1 MTTVIFR
8 RPVRQ
13 PGPPLPRGEMI
24 LQEPPTLPELS
35 GVDMSSML
43 TYLPMALGT
52 GAMALIFI
60 QPGSSSLTY
69 VAGGL
74 MGVSGLGMLVS
85 QLGRGGGERKQ
96 RLRGERRD
104 YLRYLGQM
112 RRQVRQLSEKQAAAL
127 FWNHPDPEVLWS
139 LAGNRRMW
147 ERRPTGGDFAEIRL
161 GLGSQRL
168 TVTLTPPQTKPV
180 EDLEPLSAR
189 ALRRFLQAH
198 WTVPGTPIA
207 VQLRGFARVLVQ
219 STDEPAAPQEERP
232 GALRPPSGEPGLDL
246 VRAMLGQLVTFH
258 SPDDLRIVVCA
269 PVERHER
276 WDWVKWLPHAQHPG
290 QSDGAGAARQ
300 VAESFADLERLLGP
314 TFADRPRFDDPAL
327 PSREEPYTVIVVDG
341 VPIPPTSRFAMSS
354 VRNCT
359 MIDLGDSL
367 RWAVDPVTLR
377 LLVRPDVIEMIGAD
391 PQGRDS
397 ATALSTPDRLGPD
410 HARVLSR
417 RLSPYRLGSSAE
429 TVDSLTV
436 DLDLTVLLGLG
447 DAETFDPAA
456 ARTGRSR
463 WDHMRVPI
471 GISANGTPV
480 ELDLKEAAQG
490 GMGPHGMIIGAT
502 GSGKSEL
509 LRTLVLALAVTH
521 SSEVLNVILVDFKG
535 GATFLGL
542 ETLPHT
548 SALIT
553 NLADELPLVDRM
565 QEALQ
570 GELVRRQELL
580 RQAGHSS
587 LRDYE
592 KARAGGAP
600 LAPLPTLLVVVDEF
614 SELLATKREF
624 LDTFVMIGRLG
635 RSLGVHLLL
644 ASQRLDE
651 GRIHQLESHLSYR
664 IGLRT
669 FSAGESRSVIGVPD
683 AYTLPTAPGNGYL
696 RIDTNTL
703 VRFKAAYVSAPLK
716 RAERQQRQERARL
729 DLTRY
734 VVGHVPMPEHATAP
748 AAPVET
754 ADGEDAQASGP
765 RLLDVIAGRLLG
777 HGPQAHQ
784 VWLPPLQEPPTL
796 DQLLPPVRITAERGL
811 GVVPEQGL
819 DEQQRGAAGRLRVPV
834 GVVDRPSEQRRD
846 LLIADLTGAGGHVG
860 VGGAPQSGK
869 STLVRTLIT
878 GLALT
883 HTPAEVQFYCLD
895 FGGGSLAGL
904 AGLPHVGGVVGRLD
918 RERVTRTIAEV
929 TDLLLRREQRFSAL
943 GLDSITEYRLR
954 REQGT
959 LPVGADDGYGDV
971 FLVVDGWSTLHQDF
985 DTLEASFS
993 DLATRG
999 LNYGIHLIVTASRW
1013 SEIRPWL
1020 RDLLGT
1026 RFELHLGDP
1035 VDSEIGMRQAANV
1048 PAIPGRGLT
1057 RDALHFL
1064 AALPRIDGMART
1076 GDLNETARE
1085 LAEHSARAW
1094 AGPRAPKVRLLPTL
1108 LPAAELPAP
1117 DAPRRVA
1124 LGLDEA
1130 QLDTV
1135 WHDFDQQPH
1144 LMIFGESESGKTN
1157 LLRLIARSIVRN
1169 NSADQARILLADTR
1183 RHLYDA
1189 VPPDIQVGYAVST
1202 AALTDLVKQAVEA
1215 VTPRLPGPDI
1225 TPDRL
1230 ARRDWWAGPHLF
1242 VLIDDYDLLAGGY
1255 SSPLEPLL
1263 EALPQGSEVGLHLV
1277 LARTTSGASRA
1288 MMSDPALRRLWD
1300 LGTSALLFSYD
1311 KSEGVFLGEAKPLR
1325 LPPGRAQLVN
1335 RRLAPTLIHTALQP
1349 AGSD

>member
-1 MTTVIFR
+1 MTTVVFR

-24 LQEPPTLPELS
+24 LQEPPTLPELN

-52 GAMALIFI
+52 GAMALIFM
-60 QPGSSSLTY
+60 QPGASSLTY
-69 VAGGL
+69 LAGGM
-74 MGVSGLGMLVS
+74 MGLSGVGMLVA
-85 QLGRGGGERKQ
+85 QLGRGGGDRKQ

-112 RRQVRQLSEKQAAAL
+112 RRQVRQLAQKQAAAL
-127 FWNHPDPEVLWS
+127 FWNHPDPDVLWS

-147 ERRPTGGDFAEIRL
+147 ERRPSGGDFAEIRI

-207 VQLRGFARVLVQ
+207 VQLRSFARVLVQ
-219 STDEPAAPQEERP
+219 SDDEPAGVLPP
-232 GALRPPSGEPGLDL
+232 GRRRAGDHRLDL

-258 SPDDLRIVVCA
+258 SPDDLRVVVCA
-269 PVERHER
+269 PADRQHR
-276 WDWVKWLPHAQHPG
+276 WDWVKWLPHAQHPSS
-290 QSDGAGAARQ
+290 SDGAGAARQ
-300 VAESFADLERLLGP
+300 VAESFAELERMLGP
-314 TFADRPRFDDPAL
+314 NFADRPRFDDPAL
-327 PSREEPYTVIVVDG
+327 PSRDEPFTVIVVDG
-341 VPIPPTSRFAMSS
+341 VPISPTSRFAMSS

-359 MIDLGDSL
+359 MVDVAESL
-367 RWAVDPVTLR
+367 RWAVDPLTLR
-377 LLVRPDVIEMIGAD
+377 LLVRPDVVELVGAD
-391 PQGRDS
+391 AQGRDT
-397 ATALSTPDRLGPD
+397 ATALSTPDRLGLA
-410 HARVLSR
+410 HARALSR

-429 TVDSLTV
+429 TADSLAA
-436 DLDLTVLLGLG
+436 DLDLTALLGIG
-447 DAETFDPAA
+447 DAQTFDVAT
-456 ARTGRSR
+456 ARGGRSR

-471 GISANGTPV
+471 GISSNGSPV

-542 ETLPHT
+542 ETLPHA

-553 NLADELPLVDRM
+553 NLAGELPLVDRM

-592 KARAGGAP
+592 AARAGGAP

-651 GRIHQLESHLSYR
+651 ARIHQLESHLSYR
-664 IGLRT
+664 IALRT
-669 FSAGESRSVIGVPD
+669 FSAAESRSVIGVPD
-683 AYTLPTAPGNGYL
+683 AYTLPAAPGNGYL
-696 RIDTNTL
+696 RVDTNTL
-703 VRFKAAYVSAPLK
+703 VRFRAAYVSAPLK
-716 RAERQQRQERARL
+716 QVRRLQRQEQARL
-729 DLTRY
+729 DLAPY
-734 VVGHVPMPEHATAP
+734 VVGHVPLPVQVAS
-748 AAPVET
+748 AAPDEVTDEE
-754 ADGEDAQASGP
+754 AAGSGA
-765 RLLDVIAGRLLG
+765 RLLDVMARRLLG
-777 HGPQAHQ
+777 HGPHAHQ
-784 VWLPPLQEPPTL
+784 VWLPPLHEPPTL

-811 GVVPEQGL
+811 GVLPAAGL
-819 DEQQRGAAGRLRVPV
+819 DAPQHGSAGRLRVPV
-834 GVVDRPSEQRRD
+834 GIVDRPAEQRRD
-846 LLIADLTGAGGHVG
+846 LLLADLTGAGGHVG
-860 VGGAPQSGK
+860 VGGSPQSGK

-878 GLALT
+878 ALALT

-904 AGLPHVGGVVGRLD
+904 AGLPHVGGVVGRLE
-918 RERVTRTIAEV
+918 RERVTRTVAEV
-929 TDLLLRREQRFSAL
+929 TDLLAHRELRFSAL
-943 GLDSITEYRLR
+943 GLDSIAEYRLR

-959 LPVGADDGYGDV
+959 LPAGTDDGYGDV

-985 DTLEASFS
+985 DTLESAFS
-993 DLATRG
+993 ELATRG
-999 LNYGIHLIVTASRW
+999 LNYGIHLVVTASRW

-1026 RFELHLGDP
+1026 RFELHLNDP
-1035 VDSEIGMRQAANV
+1035 VDSEVGMRQAANV
-1048 PAIPGRGLT
+1048 PAIPGRGLSGE
-1057 RDALHFL
+1057 ALHFM
-1064 AALPRIDGMART
+1064 AALPRIDGVSRT

-1085 LAEHSARAW
+1085 LAEQSARSW
-1094 AGPRAPKVRLLPTL
+1094 PGPRAPKVRLLPTV

-1117 DAPRRVA
+1117 DSPRRVA

-1130 QLDTV
+1130 KLEPV
-1135 WHDFDQQPH
+1135 WHDFDAQPH
-1144 LMIFGESESGKTN
+1144 LMVFGESESGKTN

-1169 NSADQARILLADTR
+1169 NTADQARILLADTR

-1202 AALTDLVKQAVEA
+1202 SALAELIKQAVDA
-1215 VTPRLPGPDI
+1215 ITPRLPGPDI
-1225 TPDRL
+1225 TPERL

-1242 VLIDDYDLLAGGY
+1242 VLVDDYDLLAGGY
-1255 SSPLEPLL
+1255 TSPLEPLL
-1263 EALPQGSEVGLHLV
+1263 EALPQGAEVGLHLV
-1277 LARTTSGASRA
+1277 LARTTSGASRV

-1311 KSEGVFLGEAKPLR
+1311 KSEGTFLGEAKPRR
-1325 LPPGRAQLVN
+1325 LPPGRAQLVS
-1335 RRLAPTLIHTALQP
+1335 RRLAPSLVHTALQP
-1349 AGSD
+1349 PGSE

>member
-1 MTTVIFR
+1 MTTVVFR

-13 PGPPLPRGEMI
+13 PGPPLPRGEMM
-24 LQEPPTLPELS
+24 LQEPPTLPELN

-43 TYLPMALGT
+43 TYLPMALST
-52 GAMALIFI
+52 GAMALIFM

-69 VAGGL
+69 MAGGM
-74 MGVSGLGMLVS
+74 MGVSGIGMLVT

-112 RRQVRQLSEKQAAAL
+112 RRQVRQLAEKQATSL
-127 FWNHPDPEVLWS
+127 FWNHPDPQVLWS

-147 ERRPTGGDFAEIRL
+147 ERRPSGGDFAEIRI

-168 TVTLTPPQTKPV
+168 TVSLTPPQTKPV
-180 EDLEPLSAR
+180 EDLEPLSAQ

-207 VQLRGFARVLVQ
+207 VQLRGFARVLVRAADDPADPGQ
-219 STDEPAAPQEERP
+219 DGAEADEH
-232 GALRPPSGEPGLDL
+232 GLGL
-246 VRAMLGQLVTFH
+246 VRSMLGQLVTFH
-258 SPDDLRIVVCA
+258 SPDDLRVLVCA
-269 PVERHER
+269 PAERQHR
-276 WDWVKWLPHAQHPG
+276 WDWLKWLPHAQHPN
-290 QSDGAGAARQ
+290 QHDGAGAARQ
-300 VAESFADLERLLGP
+300 LAESFADLERLLGP
-314 TFADRPRFDDPAL
+314 AFADRPRFDDPAL
-327 PSREEPYTVIVVDG
+327 PGRDEPYTVVVVDG
-341 VPIPPTSRFAMSS
+341 VPVPATSRFAMSS

-359 MIDLGDSL
+359 MIDLTASL
-367 RWAVDPVTLR
+367 RWAVDPLTLR
-377 LLVRPDVIEMIGAD
+377 LRVRPDVIEMVGAD
-391 PQGRDS
+391 AQGRDD
-397 ATALSTPDRLGPD
+397 ATALSTPDRLSTAQ
-410 HARVLSR
+410 ARRLSR
-417 RLSPYRLGSSAE
+417 RLAPYRLGSSAE
-429 TVDSLTV
+429 AVDSLTT
-436 DLDLTVLLGLG
+436 DLDLTALLGLG
-447 DAETFDPAA
+447 DPETFDPAT

-471 GISANGTPV
+471 GVSANGTPV

-509 LRTLVLALAVTH
+509 LRTLVLALTTTH
-521 SSEVLNVILVDFKG
+521 TSEVLNVILVDFKG

-570 GELVRRQELL
+570 GELVRRQEML
-580 RQAGHSS
+580 RTAGHSS

-600 LAPLPTLLVVVDEF
+600 LAPMPTLLVVVDEF

-664 IGLRT
+664 IALRT
-669 FSAGESRSVIGVPD
+669 FSAAESRTVIGVPD
-683 AYTLPTAPGNGYL
+683 AYTLPSAPGNGYL
-696 RIDTNTL
+696 RIDTATL
-703 VRFKAAYVSAPLK
+703 VRFKAAYVSAPPKKAL
-716 RAERQQRQERARL
+716 RLQRQEQARL
-729 DLTRY
+729 DLTPY
-734 VVGHVPMPEHATAP
+734 VVGPVPMPEQAAP
-748 AAPVET
+748 AAAVDES
-754 ADGEDAQASGP
+754 AEDGAHSGP
-765 RLLDVIAGRLLG
+765 RLLDVIADRLLG

-784 VWLPPLQEPPTL
+784 VWLPPLDQPPTL
-796 DQLLPPVRITAERGL
+796 DQLLPPVRITTDRGL
-811 GVVPEQGL
+811 GVVPP
-819 DEQQRGAAGRLRVPV
+819 AGVDGRLYEPADRLRVPV
-834 GVVDRPSEQRRD
+834 GVVDRPTEQRRD
-846 LLIADLTGAGGHVG
+846 LLVADLNGAGGHVG
-860 VGGAPQSGK
+860 IGGSPQSGK
-869 STLVRTLIT
+869 STLLRTLIT
-878 GLALT
+878 ALALT

-904 AGLPHVGGVVGRLD
+904 AGLPHVGGVCGRLD
-918 RERVTRTIAEV
+918 RDRVARTVGEV
-929 TDLLLRREQRFSAL
+929 TDLLAHREQRFAAL
-943 GLDSITEYRLR
+943 GIDSITEYRAR
-954 REQGT
+954 RAQGA
-959 LPVGADDGYGDV
+959 LPDGADDGYGDV
-971 FLVVDGWSTLHQDF
+971 FLVVDGWSTMHQDF
-985 DTLEASFS
+985 ETLESGFS
-993 DLATRG
+993 ELATRG

-1013 SEIRPWL
+1013 SEVRPWL

-1026 RFELHLGDP
+1026 RFELHLNDP
-1035 VDSEIGMRQAANV
+1035 VDSEVGMRQAANV
-1048 PAIPGRGLT
+1048 PAIPGRGLS

-1064 AALPRIDGMART
+1064 AALPRVDGIART
-1076 GDLNETARE
+1076 DDLNETARD
-1085 LAEHSARAW
+1085 LAEQSARAW
-1094 AGPRAPKVRLLPTL
+1094 SGPHAPKVRLLPTL
-1108 LPAAELPAP
+1108 LPVTALPRPAS
-1117 DAPRRVA
+1117 PRRVA

-1130 QLDTV
+1130 RLEPV
-1135 WHDFDQQPH
+1135 WHDFDAQPH
-1144 LMIFGESESGKTN
+1144 LMVFGESESGKTN

-1169 NSADQARILLADTR
+1169 NTAAEARILLADTR

-1202 AALTDLVKQAVEA
+1202 AALTDLVKQAVDA
-1215 VTPRLPGPDI
+1215 IAPRLPGPNI
-1225 TPDRL
+1225 TPERL

-1242 VLIDDYDLLAGGY
+1242 VIIDDYDLLAGGY
-1255 SSPLEPLL
+1255 GSPLEPLL
-1263 EALPQGSEVGLHLV
+1263 DALPQGAAVGLHLV
-1277 LARTTSGASRA
+1277 LARSTSGASRV

-1311 KSEGVFLGEAKPLR
+1311 KSEGSFLGEAKPRR

-1335 RRLAPTLIHTALQP
+1335 RRLAPALVHTALQP